1 MFHAILFGENAEKRS
16 KGETC
21 MRIEYLEYLLEVA
34 RSKSISAA
42 AKRLYLSQT
51 SLSAIVNSLEKEL
64 NIKIFQRTHKGIVLT
79 AEGEQALE
87 LAADIVE
94 KNEQLQHLFSTSRT
108 VRRIINLVVYPS
120 VSNCLSVYLTRELG
134 DEYPEIALHI
144 HEQPYNRIASSVT
157 EGVSKTAIGAETTGS
172 FDPEYE
178 MKNSGFSIEP
188 LYVDRFYAVVSA
200 ESPFAARDCVDVDE
214 LLGERLAITHCY
226 PSFQDQTVGQVLR
239 RFPRFTVFSNVEASK
254 RAVAENDMISI
265 MPGLALLGDLY
276 ENTGLIRRIRVMWFD
291 TRLTNYL
298 LYDDRNGMSA
308 MEHILLGKI
317 RDFYRELQ
325 EQLGSDDV
333 GGDDEGGNGG
343 NQEDD
348 AVD

>member
-1 MFHAILFGENAEKRS
+1 M
-16 KGETC
+16 
-21 MRIEYLEYLLEVA
+21 
-34 RSKSISAA
+34 
-42 AKRLYLSQT
+42 
-51 SLSAIVNSLEKEL
+51 
-64 NIKIFQRTHKGIVLT
+64 
-79 AEGEQALE
+79 
-87 LAADIVE
+87 
-94 KNEQLQHLFSTSRT
+94 
-108 VRRIINLVVYPS
+108 
-120 VSNCLSVYLTRELG
+120 
-134 DEYPEIALHI
+134 
-144 HEQPYNRIASSVT
+144 
-157 EGVSKTAIGAETTGS
+157 
-172 FDPEYE
+172 
-178 MKNSGFSIEP
+178 
-188 LYVDRFYAVVSA
+188 
-200 ESPFAARDCVDVDE
+200 
-214 LLGERLAITHCY
+214 
-226 PSFQDQTVGQVLR
+226 GQVLR

-276 ENTGLIRRIRVMWFD
+276 ENTGLIRRIRVTGFD

-325 EQLGSDDV
+325 EQLSSDDV